1 MLLLTESKLN
11 YRVVGVHV
19 PWGTPPLPR
28 VGILDLV
35 VSWLSLDSVAP

>member
-1 MLLLTESKLN
+1 MLLLRESKLN

-19 PWGTPPLPR
+19 PWGTAPG